1 MLSIFITTEG
11 QGVLHASSEKV
22 FKLRENVFNVVPFI
36 ESNDVCVCISL
47 CGIIKEWGASNLQ
60 SENYYK
66 RAT

>member
-1 MLSIFITTEG
+1 MFSMWCLS
-11 QGVLHASSEKV
+11 
-22 FKLRENVFNVVPFI
+22 LRAMM
-36 ESNDVCVCISL
+36 CACISL